1 MYPAETPNAMEKAVI
16 ISKLGLKIA
25 LKIKRIINRVEK
37 HIKNFIITFP
47 LSDKEIPLF
56 FTYFKAKKLLIPIF
70 LAIFSGTISAAP
82 QRMKMVWKC

>member
-37 HIKNFIITFP
+37 LIKNFIIIRLKNFP
-47 LSDKEIPLF
+47 PS
-56 FTYFKAKKLLIPIF
+56 TKK
-70 LAIFSGTISAAP
+70 
-82 QRMKMVWKC
+82 